1 VRWAPPVA
9 GSGSG
14 GERGPCDVCLLAPAA
29 VYSRAVILVVGSLNL
44 DIVLPVPHHP
54 RPGETV
60 LGDEHARHP
69 GGKGANQAVAAA
81 RLGASVA
88 MLGRVGDDDEGRLL
102 ISALGE
108 AGVATDHVLVTG
120 DANSGIALITVDD
133 EGENTIVVSPG
144 ANARLTPADIESAA
158 ELIKG
163 AGIVLL
169 QLEVPLST
177 VERVTQLARG
187 TVILNPA
194 PACELP
200 RALLDRV
207 DVLVPNRGELEFLAY
222 GEHDAVTGARGLEV
236 QQVVVT
242 MGAEGALVVT
252 GNGIESITGH
262 SVEAVDTT
270 AAGDSFC
277 GALAAGLEEGLDLG
291 AAARRANAAAALST
305 TRRGAQPSLPTRA
318 ELDEFFAARPGDP
331 GSS

>member
-1 VRWAPPVA
+1 MPTCPGAP
-9 GSGSG
+9 
-14 GERGPCDVCLLAPAA
+14 

-60 LGDEHARHP
+60 LGGEHARHP

-120 DANSGIALITVDD
+120 DAHSGIALITVDD

-144 ANARLTPADIESAA
+144 ANARLTPADIESAT

-177 VERVTQLARG
+177 VERATQLARG

-200 RALLDRV
+200 GALLDRV
-207 DVLVPNRGELEFLAY
+207 DVLVPNRGELEFLAH
-222 GEHDAVTGARGLEV
+222 GESDVAVALRGLAPP
-236 QQVVVT
+236 QIIVT
-242 MGAEGALVVT
+242 LGAEGALIATDDV
-252 GNGIESITGH
+252 IERVPGYL
-262 SVEAVDTT
+262 VEAVDTT
-270 AAGDSFC
+270 AAGDCFC
-277 GALAAGLEEGLDLG
+277 GALAAALDEGLDL
-291 AAARRANAAAALST
+291 AKAARRANAAAALST
-305 TRRGAQPSLPTRA
+305 THRGAQPSLPTRV
-318 ELDEFFAARPGDP
+318 ELDDFINLGPGER
-331 GSS
+331 GSR

>member
-1 VRWAPPVA
+1 MLTCPGAP
-9 GSGSG
+9 
-14 GERGPCDVCLLAPAA
+14 
-29 VYSRAVILVVGSLNL
+29 VYSRVVILVVGSLNL
-44 DIVLPVPHHP
+44 DIVIPVPHHP
-54 RPGETV
+54 RPGESV

-81 RLGASVA
+81 RLGASVE

-102 ISALGE
+102 VSALGE

-120 DANSGIALITVDD
+120 DAHSGIALITVDD

-177 VERVTQLARG
+177 VERATQLARG

-200 RALLDRV
+200 GALLARV
-207 DVLVPNRGELEFLAY
+207 DVLVPNRGELEFLAN

-252 GNGIESITGH
+252 GNGIESIAGH

-270 AAGDSFC
+270 AAGDCFC
-277 GALAAGLEEGLDLG
+277 GALAAGLDEGLDL
-291 AAARRANAAAALST
+291 AKAARRANAAAALST
-305 TRRGAQPSLPTRA
+305 THRGAQPSLPTRV
-318 ELDEFFAARPGDP
+318 ELDDFINLGTGER
-331 GSS
+331 GSR

>member
-1 VRWAPPVA
+1 M
-9 GSGSG
+9 
-14 GERGPCDVCLLAPAA
+14 
-29 VYSRAVILVVGSLNL
+29 ILVVGSLNL

-60 LGDEHARHP
+60 LGDELARHP

-81 RLGASVA
+81 RLGSSVA
-88 MLGRVGDDDEGRLL
+88 MLGRVGDDDEGKLL
-102 ISALGE
+102 INALGE

-120 DANSGIALITVDD
+120 ETHSGIALITVDD
-133 EGENTIVVSPG
+133 EGENAIVVSPG
-144 ANARLTPADIESAA
+144 ANARLTPADVESAA
-158 ELIKG
+158 EVIKG
-163 AGIVLL
+163 AAVVLL

-177 VERVTQLARG
+177 VERAMQLARG

-200 RALLDRV
+200 GALLERV
-207 DVLVPNRGELEFLAY
+207 DVLVPNRGELEFLAH
-222 GEHDAVTGARGLEV
+222 GDAVAGARGLGV

-252 GNGIESITGH
+252 GDGVESIAGR

-277 GALAAGLEEGLDLG
+277 GALAAGLEEGLDLV
-291 AAARRANAAAALST
+291 AAAGRANAAAALST

-318 ELDEFFAARPGDP
+318 ELDDFLAARPGER
-331 GSS
+331 GSG

>member
-1 VRWAPPVA
+1 LRTCRPT
-9 GSGSG
+9 
-14 GERGPCDVCLLAPAA
+14 A

-120 DANSGIALITVDD
+120 DAHSGIALITVDD

-144 ANARLTPADIESAA
+144 ANARLTPADVESAA

-163 AGIVLL
+163 ADVVLL

-177 VERVTQLARG
+177 VEHATQLARG

-200 RALLDRV
+200 GALLERV
-207 DVLVPNRGELEFLAY
+207 DVLVPNRGELESLSH
-222 GEHDAVTGARGLEV
+222 GEQDAAAATRRLEV

-242 MGAEGALVVT
+242 VGAEGALVVT
-252 GNGIESITGH
+252 GNGIESIAGH
-262 SVEAVDTT
+262 AVEAVDTT
-270 AAGDSFC
+270 AAGDCFC
-277 GALAAGLEEGLDLG
+277 GALAAGLDKGLDLVS
-291 AAARRANAAAALST
+291 AARRANAAAALST
-305 TRRGAQPSLPTRA
+305 TRWGAQPSLPTSA
-318 ELDEFFAARPGDP
+318 ELDDFFAARP
-331 GSS
+331 